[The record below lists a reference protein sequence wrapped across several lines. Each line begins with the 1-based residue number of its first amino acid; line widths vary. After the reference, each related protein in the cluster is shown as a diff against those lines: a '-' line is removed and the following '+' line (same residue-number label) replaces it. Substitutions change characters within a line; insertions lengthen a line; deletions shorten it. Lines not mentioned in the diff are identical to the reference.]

1 MPRIVLTDAQ
11 RVGFVAS
18 ARSMVGVPFRH
29 RGRSLRGVDCV
40 GLVALAL
47 ASQGVSVEDRRS
59 YGRNPE
65 RDGLREVC
73 EAHFGLPVSG
83 MQAGDVALF
92 AWWHDQRTRTPNH
105 VGILFDHPNGG
116 LAVVH
121 ALAQNKRVIAHR
133 LDDFTRARIVA
144 VYRPGGAE

>member
-1 MPRIVLTDAQ
+1 MKLIRPLTDAE

-18 ARSMVGVPFRH
+18 ARKLAGVPFRH

-47 ASQGVSVEDRRS
+47 ASVGRTVEDRRS

-73 EAHFGLPVSG
+73 ESHFGTPVAD
-83 MQAGDVALF
+83 MQAGDVPLF
-92 AWWHDQRTRTPNH
+92 AWWDDTRNRTPNH

-116 LAVVH
+116 LALVH

-133 LDDFTRARIVA
+133 LDDFALARIVA
-144 VYRPGGAE
+144 VYHP